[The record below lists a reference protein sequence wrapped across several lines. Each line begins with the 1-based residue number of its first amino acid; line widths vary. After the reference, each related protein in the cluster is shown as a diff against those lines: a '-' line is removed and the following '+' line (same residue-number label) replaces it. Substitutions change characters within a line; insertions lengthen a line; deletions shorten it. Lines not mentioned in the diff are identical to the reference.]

1 MISYMKEAIEKFCKA
16 RENGLFL
23 LDMPTGFGKTYSV
36 LEFIADNYDKEEY
49 RGIKFFFVTTLKKNL
64 PYNKLKEH
72 FESRGKGDD
81 FDRFCMQIDANA
93 DAVIENLMPLYRAR
107 KIPIGITQKPEFKEL
122 LGSVQLIVNYQD
134 KKTNEAIANLCKNA
148 KQAIR
153 DTQER
158 AFRNL
163 VLSELAR
170 FRTPNEKLKEIANNP
185 EYHWIGE
192 LYPAVYTREKRI
204 YFMSMDKFILGNS
217 TLIEPTYSF
226 YNNKIIDKAIIFI
239 DEFDAT
245 RDRMLNQIIKRGLDN
260 HVDYLTLFTQ
270 VYSSLKMRSFPAEL
284 TTDSD
289 KQKAYLE
296 EHPRAKNC
304 GDIISGF
311 ETVVGETYDR
321 FSMQYS
327 FKTADDSGRDTSRN
341 FLFNDLQFHSVFA
354 GDNSFVQITSDHKAK
369 QNWLK
374 FSKKR
379 PTDEDSGVLGLLA
392 SVKGCVSFF
401 QNGCR
406 SLSYN
411 YMQLQ
416 DAKKQRGDDDFT
428 LENAIASVLREFHL
442 SPEYRRY
449 LTPLILS
456 GQATGK
462 TEKRSSDGKLSLKN
476 LDRSV
481 YDKGFRYYDF
491 IDDPNHNMQSEIQ
504 LYDFQDSPERILLR
518 MSERA
523 RVVGISATA
532 TIDTVV
538 GNYDL
543 EYLQRMLQD
552 SFYELPD
559 DDDKR
564 LRDDFAEFTADYKKV
579 DIHVEPVSFV
589 DDYPKILQEIFT
601 SQALIKKY
609 TEKLE
614 DVFSGSNKYAAANF
628 LRIVKVL
635 KAFIC
640 NTGIRSFLCLSNK
653 LPQDNKGSFDLK
665 LIKEI
670 ANEIIKEAHL
680 DYKADS
686 LIVCITSEE
695 YDAKYNEMIN
705 RLSAG
710 EKLFVLSSYNTVG
723 AGQNLQYK
731 TPEGVNVV
739 EVNAY
744 ARGDMEKDFDGI
756 YLEKPTNL
764 IVNVDAHTGVSTE
777 DLIRFIYQMEFLME
791 RGEISR
797 KDGIARIKDAFVAY
811 SGGNTWSGKKGVP
824 YETLSVNNF
833 AIRTLIQAVGRICR
847 TGRKN
852 KDIYI
857 YVDDEILKHYDLS
870 KVEKRM
876 LNPEFW
882 AIVELGKQ
890 YSSNIREVGDP
901 VARLE
906 NAAGQLS
913 LKTMQIIN
921 ELKRN
926 WTEDSIDYWQR
937 LRQLCLMC
945 PTMSRDQVEKST
957 QFRTIYM
964 QAPGKITSYSYEQE
978 GDYNK
983 NIIVK
988 FDDNLSQKM
997 SEQEVN
1003 LQELFNIEGLKEYF
1017 TSKRYATSFKANEFI
1032 LTPPMFNN
1040 IYKGALGEV
1049 VGKYIFETYLS
1060 VELQDLP
1067 DEYFELFD
1075 YTIGDGI
1082 FIDFKL
1088 WKDTMRVDAEEEKQ
1102 NILTKLEKC
1111 NGRRAIIVN
1120 IVYDRNSYPVTSDGG
1135 RIVEIPY
1142 LYRSDRHELG
1152 IEMLQ
1157 KIQRE
1162 GYLI

>member
-1 MISYMKEAIEKFCKA
+1 MKESIEKFCQSQ
-16 RENGLFL
+16 ENGLFL

-36 LEFIADNYDKEEY
+36 LEFIADNFDKPEY
-49 RGIKFFFVTTLKKNL
+49 KDVKFFFVTTLKKNL
-64 PYNKLKEH
+64 PFEKLKGH
-72 FESRGKGDD
+72 FAQRGKEKE
-81 FDRFCMQIDANA
+81 FDRLCMKIDANA
-93 DAVIENLMPLYRAR
+93 DAVINNLVPLYHKR
-107 KIPIGITQKPEFKEL
+107 KIPLRITQRPEFKEL
-122 LGSVQLIVNYQD
+122 LASVQLIANYKD
-134 KKTNEAIANLCKNA
+134 KKSATKDGAIANLCKNA
-148 KQAIR
+148 EKAIK

-163 VLSELAR
+163 VLAELIQ
-170 FRTPNEKLKEIANNP
+170 FRTPNDKLKEIANNP

-192 LYPAVYTREKRI
+192 LYPAVYTREKQI

-226 YNNKIIDKAIIFI
+226 YNNKIIDKAVIFI

-245 RDRMLNQIIKRGLDN
+245 RDRMLNQIIRRGLDN

-270 VYSSLKMRSFPAEL
+270 VHSSLKMRSFPVEL
-284 TTDSD
+284 TTDS
-289 KQKAYLE
+289 KQQQLYLE
-296 EHPRAKNC
+296 EHPRAKTCN
-304 GDIISGF
+304 GIIDGF
-311 ETVVGETYDR
+311 ESVADETYER
-321 FSMQYS
+321 FDMQYS
-327 FKTADDSGRDTSRN
+327 FKTSEDSGRDTSRN
-341 FLFNDLQFHSVFA
+341 FIFNDLQFHSVFA
-354 GDNSFVQITSDHKAK
+354 GDNSFVQIKADHKAK

-374 FSKKR
+374 FTKQR

-392 SVKGCVSFF
+392 SVKGCVTYF

-406 SLSYN
+406 NLSYN
-411 YMQLQ
+411 YKQLQ
-416 DAKKQRGDDDFT
+416 DERKKPGDDDFT

-442 SPEYRRY
+442 SADYRRY
-449 LTPLILS
+449 LTPVILS
-456 GQATGK
+456 GQNTGK
-462 TEKRSSDGKLSLKN
+462 RDKRSADGRLTLKS

-504 LYDFQDSPERILLR
+504 LYDFQDSPERVLLR

-523 RVVGISATA
+523 RVIGISATA

-552 SFYELPD
+552 SFYELPGD
-559 DDDKR
+559 DDRR
-564 LRDDFAEFTADYKKV
+564 LRDAFADFTVDYKNV
-579 DIHVEPVSFV
+579 NIHVEPVSYAEDFAENL
-589 DDYPKILQEIFT
+589 KEIFE
-601 SQALIKKY
+601 SQALIKRY

-614 DVFSGSNKYAAANF
+614 DVFSGSNKYAATNF
-628 LRIVKVL
+628 LRIMKVM
-635 KAFIC
+635 KAFTC
-640 NTGIRSFLCLSNK
+640 NDSIRSFLCLSNK

-665 LIKEI
+665 LVKEF
-670 ANEIIKEAHL
+670 AADIIKEAKL
-680 DYKADS
+680 SYKADS
-686 LIVCITSEE
+686 LVVCINSEE
-695 YDAKYNEMIN
+695 YDAKYADMIE
-705 RLSAG
+705 RLSKG

-731 TPEGVNVV
+731 KPVDVNVV
-739 EVNAY
+739 EVNKY

-764 IVNVDAHTGVSTE
+764 IVNVDAHSSISAE
-777 DLIRFIYQMEFLME
+777 ELIRFIYQMEFLME

-797 KDGIARIKDAFVAY
+797 KDGIACIKDAFVNY
-811 SGGNTWSGKKGVP
+811 SGGNTWSGKKGVL

-847 TGRKN
+847 TGLKN
-852 KDIYI
+852 KDIFI
-857 YVDDEILKHYDLS
+857 YVDDEILKNYDLS
-870 KVEKRM
+870 KVEERM
-876 LNPEFW
+876 LNPEFM
-882 AIVELGKQ
+882 AVVELSKAYREGIVEVDD
-890 YSSNIREVGDP
+890 RTV
-901 VARLE
+901 RLE

-913 LKTMQIIN
+913 LKTMQMIN

-926 WTEDSIDYWQR
+926 WTEDSIEYWQK
-937 LRQLCLMC
+937 LRQLSLMR
-945 PTMSRDQVEKST
+945 PTLSAENVANNT

-964 QAPGKITSYSYEQE
+964 QAPEKVARYTYEQE

-988 FDDNLSQKM
+988 FDDSLPQRM
-997 SEQEVN
+997 SEDEVN
-1003 LQELFNIEGLKEYF
+1003 LNELFNIAGLKDYF
-1017 TSKRYATSFKANEFI
+1017 ISKGYATSFVPNEYL

-1049 VGKYIFETYLS
+1049 VGKYIFERYLS
-1060 VELQDLP
+1060 VKLQELP
-1067 DEYFELFD
+1067 DEFFELFD

-1082 FIDFKL
+1082 YIDFKL
-1088 WKDTMRVDAEEEKQ
+1088 WKDTMRVDAEEEKKK
-1102 NILTKLEKC
+1102 ILEKLDKC

-1120 IVYDRNSYPVTSDGG
+1120 IMYDRNSYPVTSDNG

-1152 IEMLQ
+1152 TEMIR
-1157 KIQRE
+1157 KILGE
-1162 GYLI
+1162 GYLR